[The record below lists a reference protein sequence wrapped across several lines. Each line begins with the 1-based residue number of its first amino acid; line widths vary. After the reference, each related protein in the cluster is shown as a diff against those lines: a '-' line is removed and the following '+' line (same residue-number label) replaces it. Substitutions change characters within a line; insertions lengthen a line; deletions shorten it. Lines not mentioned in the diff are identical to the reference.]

1 MALLVSWYFR
11 SVLFF
16 IYLVHVAKSFIVP
29 STPQI
34 CWQPLSLTLAPLP
47 SSLVIQW
54 AFLSELDFC
63 VQPGKG
69 CVWKSESVQHPG
81 WDGARPSMWARFLTD
96 WQHRELAAVP
106 KQAKKLARGWE
117 KKKRLVFSQQKI
129 PEFRR
134 KSKEGFGRSQ
144 LQASSLLK

>member
-1 MALLVSWYFR
+1 MALLVSLIFQKC
-11 SVLFF
+11 SFF
-16 IYLVHVAKSFIVP
+16 IYLVRIAKSFIVP
-29 STPQI
+29 STPSNM
-34 CWQPLSLTLAPLP
+34 LTVSLTDIGT
-47 SSLVIQW
+47 SSELTVIQW
-54 AFLSELDFC
+54 AFLSELDC

-81 WDGARPSMWARFLTD
+81 WDGARPQCIIAWLIGSIEN
-96 WQHRELAAVP
+96 WQLFPSKP
-106 KQAKKLARGWE
+106 KSWPGDG
-117 KKKRLVFSQQKI
+117 KKRLVFSQQKI